1 MQQTDLLISLV
12 DRLPQFAAADREL
25 QLLGAAFDARI
36 LIGMGGQSRLLT
48 VRAGRV
54 VSSNATPGFD
64 AVWDFALRGP
74 VTMWDK
80 FTSDPPPPMYNDIWA
95 MRMRV
100 PEFIFEGNT
109 LIAAQNA
116 RALTRLIYLLRAA
129 RAHA

>member
-1 MQQTDLLISLV
+1 MIHLV
-12 DRLPQFAAADREL
+12 DRLAPLAAADREL
-25 QLLGAAFDARI
+25 QLIGGAFEARI
-36 LIGMGGQSRLLT
+36 LIGMGAESRLLT

-54 VSSNATPGFD
+54 IGCNAAPGFD
-64 AVWDFALRGP
+64 AAWDFALRGP
-74 VTMWDK
+74 LAMWEK

-116 RALTRLIYLLRAA
+116 RALTRFIALLRAA
-129 RAHA
+129 RAQA